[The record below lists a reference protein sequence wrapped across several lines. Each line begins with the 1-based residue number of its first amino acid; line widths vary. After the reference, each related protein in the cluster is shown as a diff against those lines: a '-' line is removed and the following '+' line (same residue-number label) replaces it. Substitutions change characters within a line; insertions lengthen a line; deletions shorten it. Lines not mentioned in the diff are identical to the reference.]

1 MSRPALDG
9 QVSGRRRPRLL
20 PAEVTSFVGRTAEL
34 DAIAALLSTARLVT
48 LTGTAGV
55 GKTRLALR
63 AAVAAVDRYPDG
75 IRVVELSGVH
85 DPNLFGAVAVGL
97 GLPDQAVGGQ
107 RATVLAHLRDRR
119 LLLILD
125 TCDRHLHAC
134 AALATAVLSAAPGVT
149 LLATSRQPLG
159 APGEHVLPVAPL
171 PVETDAVQLFEERAA
186 AVIRGFSLSAAN
198 LADVLRL
205 CARLDGVPLAIELA
219 AVRLRALPLPD
230 LADAV
235 SAGLGL
241 ANGGRSDGSP
251 RPQTPLAVAELGN
264 AVGWSHGLCTP
275 AEQALWS
282 RLSVFGGSFD
292 AAAAEAVCADAEL
305 PAEKIVH
312 ALVGLVEK
320 SVVIREDDGSG
331 AGESGSRESGSREPG
346 SREPGG
352 REPGAGG
359 TRYRLPATLREFGAE
374 RLAAEGSRSRFL
386 GRLTERYLEMARYFD
401 EHFLDDDQADRY
413 LALRR
418 DRLNIQTAL
427 AYALDEG
434 DTGSGE
440 GGISEG
446 RAAAAARWRR
456 GAELAVRLHGYW
468 QISGG
473 HAEGSRW
480 LDKVLRLFPG
490 PCRERAWALG
500 VRGRLATFAGDTGS
514 AIADIRESIRLA
526 DEIGEPAAG
535 ARGYFYLNLA
545 LAFGGQHAEALR
557 AGERARVRLTACGQ
571 RAGLVCL
578 QPQLAHLHQL
588 SGDVTTAIKCC
599 ERGAAMLGASSKE
612 RWVSG
617 YLNLICGFALFQ
629 LPGREAES
637 ADAIRR
643 ALAAKHE
650 LGDLVGTAYA
660 LEALGWLAAR
670 DERFERAAGLLGAA
684 DELWHRTTSRLGN
697 IAVME
702 ETHLST
708 VERAKAALGP
718 QRYAAAHRRG
728 AAQPLDAVVRHAV
741 DGADPG
747 PADGGPGG
755 GLASRASAD
764 LLTRRERE
772 VAGLVASGLSNKQIA
787 TRLFISKRTVDAH
800 VEHIFSKLELSSRV
814 QLTVWM
820 QNQLPGLTA

>member
-34 DAIAALLSTARLVT
+34 DAIAALLATARLVT

-63 AAVAAVDRYPDG
+63 AAAAAADRYPDG
-75 IRVVELSGVH
+75 VRVVELSGVH
-85 DPNLFGAVAVGL
+85 DPDLLFGAVSAGL
-97 GLPDQAVGGQ
+97 GLPDQTAGGQ

-125 TCDRHLHAC
+125 TCDRHPHAC
-134 AALATAVLSAAPGVT
+134 AALAAAVLSAAPGVT

-159 APGEHVLPVAPL
+159 APGEHLLPLAPL
-171 PVETDAVQLFEERAA
+171 PAETDAVQLFEERAA
-186 AVIRGFSLSAAN
+186 AVIRGFTLSAAN
-198 LADVLRL
+198 RADVQRL

-219 AVRLRALPLPD
+219 AVRLRTLPLPE

-235 SAGLGL
+235 SAGVGL
-241 ANGGRSDGSP
+241 LNGGGDDHTA
-251 RPQTPLAVAELGN
+251 RPETPLPVVELGT
-264 AVGWSHGLCTP
+264 AVGWSHGLCTQP
-275 AEQALWS
+275 EQALWA
-282 RLSVFGGSFD
+282 RLSVFAGSFD

-305 PAEKIVH
+305 PAEEIVH

-320 SVVIREDDGSG
+320 SVVLREDDDSG
-331 AGESGSRESGSREPG
+331 AGG
-346 SREPGG
+346 PGG
-352 REPGAGG
+352 RELGAGG

-374 RLAAEGSRSRFL
+374 RLSAEGSQSRFL

-418 DRLNIQTAL
+418 DRLNILTAL
-427 AYALDEG
+427 AYALDEA
-434 DTGSGE
+434 DTGSAE
-440 GGISEG
+440 G
-446 RAAAAARWRR
+446 AAARWRR
-456 GAELAVRLHGYW
+456 GAELTVRLHGYW

-526 DEIGEPAAG
+526 DEIGEPLAG

-545 LAFGGQHAEALR
+545 LAFAGQHAEALR

-571 RAGLVCL
+571 RAALICL

-588 SGDVTTAIKCC
+588 SGDVATAIKCC
-599 ERGAAMLGASSKE
+599 ERGAAMLGVSSKE

-747 PADGGPGG
+747 PADGVPGG
-755 GLASRASAD
+755 GLLGRASPD

-772 VAGLVASGLSNKQIA
+772 VAALVASGLSNKQIA

-800 VEHIFSKLELSSRV
+800 VEHIFSKLEISSRV

-820 QNQLPGLTA
+820 QSQLTA

>member
-9 QVSGRRRPRLL
+9 QVSGRRRPRLR
-20 PAEVTSFVGRTAEL
+20 PAHVTSFVGRTAEL
-34 DAIAALLSTARLVT
+34 DAISALFSRARLVT
-48 LTGTAGV
+48 VTGTAGV

-63 AAVAAVDRYPDG
+63 AATAAADRFPDG
-75 IRVVELSGVH
+75 VRVVELSGVH
-85 DPNLFGAVAVGL
+85 DPDLLFGAVSAGL
-97 GLPDQAVGGQ
+97 GLPDQAAGGQ
-107 RATVLAHLRDRR
+107 RAAVLAHLRDRR
-119 LLLILD
+119 LLLLLD
-125 TCDRHLHAC
+125 TCDRHLGAC
-134 AALATAVLSAAPGVT
+134 AGLAEAVLGAAPGVT

-159 APGEHVLPVAPL
+159 MPGEHVLPVPPL
-171 PVETDAVQLFEERAA
+171 PVETDAARLFEERAA
-186 AVIRGFSLSAAN
+186 AVIRGFTVSPAN
-198 LADVLRL
+198 RADVVRL

-219 AVRLRALPLPD
+219 AVRLRALPLPE

-241 ANGGRSDGSP
+241 LNGSGHDVLPAHR
-251 RPQTPLAVAELGN
+251 TPVPGIELRT
-264 AVGWSHGLCTP
+264 AVGWSHGLCTR
-275 AEQALWS
+275 AEQALWA
-282 RLSVFGGSFD
+282 RLSVFAGSFD
-292 AAAAEAVCADAEL
+292 AAAAEAVCADAAL
-305 PAEKIVH
+305 PSEEIVH

-320 SVVIREDDGSG
+320 SVVLREDDAD
-331 AGESGSRESGSREPG
+331 AGGLST
-346 SREPGG
+346 GG
-352 REPGAGG
+352 LSTGRLSTGGPSAGG
-359 TRYRLPATLREFGAE
+359 TRYRLPDTLREFGAE
-374 RLAAEGSRSRFL
+374 RLAADGARSRFL

-418 DRLNIQTAL
+418 DRQNIQTAL
-427 AYALDEG
+427 GYALDDAYADAGSREG
-434 DTGSGE
+434 SAD
-440 GGISEG
+440 
-446 RAAAAARWRR
+446 AAARWRR

-473 HAEGSRW
+473 LGEGSYW
-480 LDKVLRLFPG
+480 LNKVLRLFPG

-500 VRGRLATFAGDTGS
+500 VKGRLATFAGDTGS

-526 DEIGEPAAG
+526 DEIGEPLAG

-545 LAFGGQHAEALR
+545 LAFAGQHAEALR
-557 AGERARVRLTACGQ
+557 AGERARVRLTACGH
-571 RAGLVCL
+571 RTGLVCL

-588 SGDVTTAIKCC
+588 SGDAATAIKCC
-599 ERGAAMLGASSKE
+599 ERGSAMLGTSSKE
-612 RWVSG
+612 RWVNS

-670 DERFERAAGLLGAA
+670 EQRFERAAGLLGAA
-684 DELWHRTTSRLGN
+684 DKLWQRTTSRLGN

-702 ETHLST
+702 ESHLST
-708 VERAKAALGP
+708 VERAKAALGG

-728 AAQPLDAVVRHAV
+728 AAQELDVVVRHAV

-747 PADGGPGG
+747 PAGGAAGG
-755 GLASRASAD
+755 GASPD
-764 LLTRRERE
+764 LLTKRERE
-772 VAGLVASGLSNKQIA
+772 VADLVASGLSNKQIG

-800 VEHIFSKLELSSRV
+800 VEHIFGKLEISSRV
-814 QLTVWM
+814 QLTVWL
-820 QNQLPGLTA
+820 QNLLTG